1 MMAAAMIGVYRPGT
15 SLLHRLPAGLKLF
28 GLLLFTT
35 ALLVWRA
42 PTTVAIGLAII
53 ICLYALAGYSPRVL
67 LTQVW
72 PLRWIV
78 VLLVP
83 FQWWLGGWR
92 SAVAIVGTLILAV
105 AAAGLVSLTT
115 RIVDLLAVLD
125 RVLSPLRRVGVD
137 PERISLLIA
146 LSIRV
151 VPVMLDLVNTV
162 REARRARGAERSLR
176 AFATPVVVRTVGY
189 SQRLG
194 DALIARGIDD

>member
-1 MMAAAMIGVYRPGT
+1 MIGVYRPGA
-15 SLLHRLPAGLKLF
+15 SILHRLPAGVKLL
-28 GLLLFTT
+28 GLLVFTT
-35 ALLVWRA
+35 AVLIWRS
-42 PTTVAIGLAII
+42 PITVAIGLFVVAVGY
-53 ICLYALAGYSPRVL
+53 LSAGYSPRVL
-67 LTQVW
+67 LAQVW

-78 VLLVP
+78 ILLVP

-151 VPVMLDLVNTV
+151 VPVMLELVDTV